1 MFTIEKGIPLPPVTR
16 GPETKYPFADM
27 EVDDSFFAQYKSFA
41 FADGTPQAEI
51 DAAIAKAQQALYN
64 SVARTKS
71 AFVKA
76 NAGKEFTLR
85 KVEGGIRVWR
95 TA

>member
-1 MFTIEKGIPLPPVTR
+1 MYQIEKCIPVPPVTR
-16 GPETKYPFADM
+16 GPETKYPFAEM
-27 EVDDSFFAQYKSFA
+27 EVSDSFFVQYKSFA
-41 FADGTPQAEI
+41 FVDGTPQEQIYAE
-51 DAAIAKAQQALYN
+51 IAKAQQSIYN

-85 KVEGGIRVWR
+85 KVDGGIRVWR

>member
-1 MFTIEKGIPLPPVTR
+1 MYQIEKGIPVPPVTR
-16 GPETKYPFADM
+16 GPETKYPFAEM
-27 EVDDSFFAQYKSFA
+27 EVSDSFFVQYKSFT
-41 FADGTPQAEI
+41 FADGTPQEQI
-51 DAAIAKAQQALYN
+51 DAEIAKAQQSIYN

>member
-27 EVDDSFFAQYKSFA
+27 EVDDSFFVQYKSFE
-41 FADGTPQAEI
+41 FADSTPQAEI
-51 DAAIAKAQQALYN
+51 DAAIAKAQQASYN